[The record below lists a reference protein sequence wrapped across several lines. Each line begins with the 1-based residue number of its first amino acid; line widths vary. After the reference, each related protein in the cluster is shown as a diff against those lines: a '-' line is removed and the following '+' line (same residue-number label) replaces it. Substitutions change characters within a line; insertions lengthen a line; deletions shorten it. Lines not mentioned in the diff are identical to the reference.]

1 MLQSAEGVA
10 GIENYIL
17 LVCFQIVGRGIGIQC
32 HLHIHHFIM
41 ILAVI
46 GGDHDLVAQLHIFK
60 VAEIAV
66 GVGSGQNGSALT
78 GNMRAG
84 VAMNRDVALWQA
96 KYGLSPLARD
106 CLVALQEAAGRQ
118 GMLLRAMQK
127 AQEGPTALSA
137 EQ

>member
-1 MLQSAEGVA
+1 MYELLRGVPGSYAWSNPLPEAECRRHG
-10 GIENYIL
+10 
-17 LVCFQIVGRGIGIQC
+17 LVQQRC
-32 HLHIHHFIM
+32 
-41 ILAVI
+41 
-46 GGDHDLVAQLHIFK
+46 
-60 VAEIAV
+60 
-66 GVGSGQNGSALT
+66 
-78 GNMRAG
+78 AG